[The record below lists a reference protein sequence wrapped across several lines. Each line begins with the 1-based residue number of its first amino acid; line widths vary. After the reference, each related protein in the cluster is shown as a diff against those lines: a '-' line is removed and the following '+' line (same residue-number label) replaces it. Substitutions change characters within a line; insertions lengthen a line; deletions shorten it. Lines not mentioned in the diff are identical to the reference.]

1 MGGFNFNFFKA
12 FQRRVKSQVQNCG
25 TSGSST
31 GGGGGGGGA
40 PSVTPGQRDPLL
52 GESKNPYQI
61 TQDTDFAQTQ
71 LLDLEKELTKERLDE
86 IENKSRAQNVE
97 LAKAFSTK
105 SSKSLYQTEQ
115 ISSLNWYVYYLIWT
129 YAVVAV
135 VFLGY
140 LFAGP
145 KSKQIS
151 IYVKL
156 LITLL
161 LILYPYYIT
170 TIEDFLYQ
178 FVMFGSN
185 ILYGNVYLH
194 PEY

>member
-1 MGGFNFNFFKA
+1 MGFFNFFNA
-12 FQRRVKSQVQNCG
+12 FKRNVKINCSSNNVGG
-25 TSGSST
+25 TGGTGSDSPGGGT
-31 GGGGGGGGA
+31 GGG
-40 PSVTPGQRDPLL
+40 SQTSYPL
-52 GESKNPYQI
+52 GHVKNKYEI
-61 TQDTDFAQTQ
+61 TQDTNFAQSK

-86 IENKSRAQNVE
+86 MENKSRAQNVE

-115 ISSLNWYVYYLIWT
+115 ISSLNWYVYYLIWI
-129 YAVVAV
+129 YAILAV

-151 IYVKL
+151 IYIKL

-170 TIEDFLYQ
+170 TIEDFLYE
-178 FVMFGSN
+178 FVIFGSN